1 MAYCSWAARSTS
13 IFHCFFTSIW
23 CGIRRTVQK
32 SKWDIDLL
40 PIGQSTC
47 NVNGLWNIL
56 AVIVPSTALDV
67 NCEPERNLRKC
78 CYKDIQICCKNSRRL
93 GTRKLSTMTQV
104 LNYKASS
111 YQIKESITHLMPH
124 TFTILV
130 PLILFAL
137 KRERKRSFFLSFFLF
152 FFDQEL
158 RWGEACPPPFALC
171 QVFPS
176 DGLLMVSIRGFN
188 RLGSNLLCKQ
198 P

>member
-1 MAYCSWAARSTS
+1 MSSPFNFNLLVFSLQYDVESGVLLRNQNEIST
-13 IFHCFFTSIW
+13 
-23 CGIRRTVQK
+23 
-32 SKWDIDLL
+32 L

-47 NVNGLWNIL
+47 NVNGLWDIL
-56 AVIVPSTALDV
+56 AVIVPSIALDV

-104 LNYKASS
+104 LNYKVSS
-111 YQIKESITHLMPH
+111 YQIKESITHLMQH

-158 RWGEACPPPFALC
+158 RWGEACSPPLC
-171 QVFPS
+171 T
-176 DGLLMVSIRGFN
+176 VSSVPVRWTSHGVN
-188 RLGSNLLCKQ
+188 
-198 P
+198 